1 MRHNTSFRRA
11 MVLAYGAVLIFA
23 LTIYLVYSLVSPQFF
38 ARKKIDDLLPKGQI
52 ISGYI
57 ESTLSGEISS
67 GYLVPLIGR
76 STSQWEAT
84 VWVVDAQGE
93 TLIRTQVIDGRTVGR
108 LPSSLAQSMLPSV
121 LKGQVS
127 THIGSIEDLEVSPT
141 ASPQAGSGLLS
152 NLGKQQESASGEE
165 ILPDKIVAVAVPITY
180 RQEVVGAVFMAQT
193 MTEVMGG
200 MQALSNTLLY
210 SMIAVALLLLPALFF
225 FASRISRPIANMRDV
240 AMTMASGNLSVRA
253 DEKRQDEYGELGH
266 ALNHL
271 SSELG
276 ATISKLELERS
287 RLESLINGISEGIIA
302 LDRDRRPILL
312 NPAVSELLSL
322 DSAEFD
328 LERDAPELLEIFNSA
343 MDQGETVRTTL
354 WRGDRALHI
363 SASPLTDSAGL
374 SGGCVGILSDVTSA
388 ERLEQTRRDYV
399 ANVSHELRTPLTAL
413 RALMEPLR
421 DGLVKTEEQ
430 KNQIY
435 DVVLRETMRLSRL
448 VNDMLELS
456 RLQSGSA
463 SMTITVFEPRPLLEL
478 IRDTYSPYAEDYQQT
493 FVYQVPD
500 VLPPVRGNSDRTQH
514 VLIALLD
521 NAFKYTPEG
530 GTVTLGVRLGS
541 DRMTV
546 YVSDTGVGISPEDL
560 PHVFDRFYKADK
572 SHHSRGTGL
581 GLAIAYEIMKQL
593 GEDMQVQSKP
603 GEGSCFSF
611 TLHYATFSEDQQ
623 TP

>member
-38 ARKKIDDLLPKGQI
+38 ARKKIDDRLPKGQI

-354 WRGDRALHI
+354 WRGDLALHI

-500 VLPPVRGNSDRTQH
+500 VLPPVRGNSDRTQQ

-593 GEDMQVQSKP
+593 GEDMQVQSEP

-623 TP
+623 TS

>member
-500 VLPPVRGNSDRTQH
+500 VLPPVRGNSDRTQQ

>member
-354 WRGDRALHI
+354 WRGDLALHI

-500 VLPPVRGNSDRTQH
+500 VLPPVRGNSDRTQQ

-560 PHVFDRFYKADK
+560 PHVFDRFYKVDK

-593 GEDMQVQSKP
+593 GEDMQVQSEP